1 MMASVV
7 GTMLRALIWLYQA
20 LLSPLIGP
28 ACRFTPSCSRYAA
41 EAIGR
46 FGPWTGTW
54 LALKRIGR
62 CHPWGGAGHDPVPD
76 HAGCTHSHAASSQS
90 TGALSTKGS

>member
-1 MMASVV
+1 MISSVV
-7 GTMLRALIWLYQA
+7 GIVLRALIWLYQA
-20 LLSPLIGP
+20 LFSPLIGP

-54 LALKRIGR
+54 LAIKRVGR
-62 CHPWGGAGHDPVPD
+62 CHPWGGTGQDPVPTLS
-76 HAGCTHSHAASSQS
+76 GCAHDRATSSQS
-90 TGALSTKGS
+90 NGALSTKGS